1 VRPSNR
7 IFRVLAAGGRQR
19 QAQTFIFCLRRSLA
33 TPNLRGRAGL
43 AGAAVLVA
51 LCAAASANATPGTV
65 ASKQAQAQQVLAQI
79 QQIDDSLGPA
89 IESYNLANVQLKK
102 IESDQRENRLQLKLT
117 RANLKVAQDSLAAR
131 LVSAYTS
138 TQDNSTL
145 SVLLGATSLD
155 DLLNRIE
162 AVNSTSRQDAS
173 IVEQVTSFKAAI
185 QEHRAELRKAHS
197 QQQTIVAQKAAQKQR
212 IESQLASR
220 RQLLSSIKGEI
231 ARIRAAEEAQQRQL
245 AAAARSRLS
254 GVQVPVADGLGVSAS
269 TPEGSTVAPPNVHGG
284 VVGIAMHYL
293 GVPYVWG
300 GSTPRGFDCS
310 GFVSY
315 VFAQIGVSVP
325 HSSYA
330 QFGMGTAI
338 SISALEPG
346 DLVFFTGA
354 SHVGIYIGGGQFIHA
369 PHTGDVVKISSLSGY
384 YSSNFAGARRI

>member
-1 VRPSNR
+1 VTYRPPPVRPSNR
-7 IFRVLAAGGRQR
+7 IFRLLVASGRKR
-19 QAQTFIFCLRRSLA
+19 QAQAFFLSIA
-33 TPNLRGRAGL
+33 
-43 AGAAVLVA
+43 A
-51 LCAAASANATPGTV
+51 LCAAASANAEPGTV
-65 ASKQAQAQQVLAQI
+65 TSKQAQAQQVLAQI
-79 QQIDDSLGPA
+79 QQIDDSLGA
-89 IESYNLANVQLKK
+89 AVESFNLANVQLKK
-102 IESDQRENRLQLKLT
+102 IESDQRENRVQLKLT

-173 IVEQVTSFKAAI
+173 IVQQVTSFKAAI
-185 QEHRAELRKAHS
+185 QQHRAELRKAHS
-197 QQQTIVAQKAAQKQR
+197 EQRTIVAQKAAQKQR

-220 RQLLSSIKGEI
+220 RQLLSSIKGQI

-254 GVQVPVADGLGVSAS
+254 GAQVPLAEGLGVSAS

-284 VVGIAMHYL
+284 VVGIAMRYL

-300 GSTPRGFDCS
+300 GSTPHGFDCS
-310 GFVSY
+310 GFVAY
-315 VFAQIGVSVP
+315 VFAQIGVSLP

-330 QFGMGTAI
+330 MYGMGTPV
-338 SISALEPG
+338 SISQLQPG

-354 SHVGIYIGGGQFIHA
+354 SHMGIYIGGGQFIHS

-384 YSSNFAGARRI
+384 YSSNFAGGRRV

>member
-1 VRPSNR
+1 MTYRPPPVRPSNR
-7 IFRVLAAGGRQR
+7 IFRVLAACGRKR
-19 QAQTFIFCLRRSLA
+19 QAQAF
-33 TPNLRGRAGL
+33 
-43 AGAAVLVA
+43 VLCIAA

-79 QQIDDSLGPA
+79 QQIDDSLGA
-89 IESYNLANVQLKK
+89 AVESYNLANVRLQK
-102 IESDQRENRLQLKLT
+102 IETDQRENRTQLKLT
-117 RANLKVAQDSLAAR
+117 RKNLKVAQDSLAAR

-138 TQDNSTL
+138 TQDDSTL
-145 SVLLGATSLD
+145 SVLLGASSLD

-173 IVEQVTSFKAAI
+173 IVQQVTSFKAAI
-185 QEHRAELRKAHS
+185 QRNREQLRKAHS
-197 QQQTIVAQKAAQKQR
+197 EQQTIVAQKAAQKQR
-212 IESQLASR
+212 IESQLVSR
-220 RQLLSSIKGEI
+220 RQLLSSIKGQI

-245 AAAARSRLS
+245 AAAARSRLG
-254 GVQVPVADGLGVSAS
+254 GVQVPVPEGVGISAS
-269 TPEGSTVAPPNVHGG
+269 TPEGSSVAPPNVHGG
-284 VVGIAMHYL
+284 VVGIAMQYL

-315 VFAQIGVSVP
+315 VFAQIGVSMP
-325 HSSYA
+325 HSSYS
-330 QFGMGTAI
+330 QFAMGTPV
-338 SISALEPG
+338 SIGQLQAG

-384 YSSNFAGARRI
+384 YSSNFAGGRRI